1 MRILLLVLNLTGKGT
16 YWRALYLGRELAERG
31 HAVTLVSTA
40 PQHRLRLHV
49 RAVDGL
55 THVEAPDLWNGAL
68 RSGWDPW
75 NALRRVGWLA
85 GRRFDVV
92 HAFETRPTVLFPT
105 LYEKKLRRTPVVL
118 DWADWFGRG
127 GSVEERPNPLLR
139 ALLRPVETFFEERF
153 RAIADRT
160 TVISTPLLERA
171 IQLGVDPATVRVL
184 PNGCNTR
191 RFFPV
196 DRDAARRQVG
206 IDHDGPLIG
215 YCGTIFARD
224 AELMAAAFDR
234 LHALRPDAR
243 LLIAGYFP
251 ADLRARVA
259 APHAVIQT
267 GYVADHLLNDY
278 LGACDLC
285 WLPFCDSNANRGRW
299 PMKLNDYMAVGRPT
313 VATAVG
319 DVATLLRREPIGLLA
334 DPDPQALATQT
345 LRLLDDPELRR
356 AQGRHARRLA
366 LTRFSWAAL
375 AAEVEALYQEIV

>member
-16 YWRALYLGRELAERG
+16 YWRAFYLGRELAERG

-40 PQHRLRLHV
+40 PHNRLRLHV
-49 RAVDGL
+49 VERDGL
-55 THVEAPDLWNGAL
+55 THVESPDLLGGAL
-68 RSGWDPW
+68 RSGWDAW
-75 NALRRVGWLA
+75 NVLRRISWLA

-92 HAFETRPTVLFPT
+92 HGFETRPTVLLPT
-105 LYEKKLRRTPVVL
+105 LYEKHLRRTPVVL

-139 ALLRPVETFFEERF
+139 TVLRPVETFFEERF
-153 RAIADRT
+153 RGIAERT

-171 IQLGVDPATVRVL
+171 VALGVERATLRLL

-206 IDHDGPLIG
+206 IGHEGPLIG
-215 YCGTIFARD
+215 YCGTIFVRD

-234 LHALRPDAR
+234 IHAARPDAR
-243 LLIAGYFP
+243 LLIVGYFP
-251 ADLRARVA
+251 GDLRRMVA
-259 APHAVIQT
+259 APDAVIQT
-267 GYVADHLLNDY
+267 GYVADVLLNDY
-278 LGACDLC
+278 LGACDVC

-319 DVATLLRREPIGLLA
+319 DVATLLRQEPIGLLA
-334 DPDPQALATQT
+334 APEPQSIADQT
-345 LRLLDDPELRR
+345 VRLLDDPAARR
-356 AQGRHARRLA
+356 AQGRHARQLA

-375 AAEVEALYQEIV
+375 AAETEALYAEIV